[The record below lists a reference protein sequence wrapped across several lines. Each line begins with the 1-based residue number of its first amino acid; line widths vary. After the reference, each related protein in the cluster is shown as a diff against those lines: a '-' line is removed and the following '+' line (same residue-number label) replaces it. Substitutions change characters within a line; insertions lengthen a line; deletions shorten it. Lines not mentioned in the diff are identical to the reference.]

1 MVFLGSI
8 MATVAVEQSNLHQR
22 IALRILMLFGTSL
35 IW

>member
-1 MVFLGSI
+1 MTFLGGLI
-8 MATVAVEQSNLHQR
+8 VTVAVEQSNLHQR